1 MSWQDIP
8 RERKAMSAADR
19 RAFNRWLTA
28 NAIAGLIL
36 AAGIIAMAVAGSNSA
51 GPRDAMMAAT
61 KSPDAAVA
69 ASGHRPDQGGRPRLR
84 QNARD

>member
-1 MSWQDIP
+1 MSWDDIP
-8 RERKAMSAADR
+8 RERKAMSATDR

-51 GPRDAMMAAT
+51 GPGDAMIART
-61 KSPDAAVA
+61 KSPDAAMA
-69 ASGHRPDQGGRPRLR
+69 ASAPRPDQGDRLRLR
-84 QNARD
+84 QNVRD